1 LYNQHPKVM
10 KRAILLLACFVLV
23 ASCSS
28 IKRSQKELNRGNYH
42 AAIDIAIGKLQKNKL
57 KKGNQELIPVL
68 EDAFQKATASALRR
82 IEFLEKEGRPAGKRE
97 VFNLYS
103 GLDRVQNKIRPLLP
117 LYNMKEGR
125 EARFDFGDYSANLI
139 EAKEDYATFL
149 YEQSKVLMD
158 RNTKMD
164 FRNAYKSLLE
174 LQKLSPNFRDAEQLL
189 REAHYYGT
197 DYVFV
202 ELNNRTNQIIP
213 ARLERDL
220 LDFNT
225 YGLDDFWTEFH
236 SIDRRD
242 IDYDFEVKME
252 FIQLLISPERIQER
266 QIPLE
271 REIKGGYTYQVDRSG
286 NYILDSEGNRIKVDR
301 YIVVKGTLYETI
313 QSKALALSGK
323 VDYYDVQRRQLMN
336 SHPLETEF
344 VFENVFATFK
354 GDDRVLNNDEK
365 RLLRN
370 RFMPFPSNGQML
382 YDASDEI
389 KNRLSAILKR
399 NSFR

>member
-1 LYNQHPKVM
+1 M
-10 KRAILLLACFVLV
+10 KRAILLLVCFVFV

-28 IKRSQKELNRGNYH
+28 IKRSQKELNKGNYQT
-42 AAIDIAIGKLQKNKL
+42 AIDIAIGKLQKNKL
-57 KKGNQELIPVL
+57 KKGNGELIPIL
-68 EDAFQKATASALRR
+68 EDAFQKATAAVMSR
-82 IEFLEKEGRPAGKRE
+82 IDFLEKDGNPASKRE

-103 GLDRVQNKIRPLLP
+103 GLDRTQNKIRPLLP
-117 LYNMKEGR
+117 LYNIKEGR
-125 EARFDFGDYSANLI
+125 EARFEFADYSANLI

-164 FRNAYKSLLE
+164 FRNAHKSLME
-174 LQKLSPNFRDAEQLL
+174 LQKLSPNFKDTEKLL
-189 REAHYYGT
+189 REAHYQGT

-202 ELNNRTNQIIP
+202 ELNNLTNQIIP

-236 SIDRRD
+236 SLNRRD
-242 IDYDFEVKME
+242 IDYDFEVRME
-252 FIQLLISPERIQER
+252 FRELLISPERIQER

-271 REIKGGYTYQVDRSG
+271 REIKDDYTYQVDRNG
-286 NYILDSEGNRIKVDR
+286 NYILDSDGNRIKVDR
-301 YIVVKGTLYETI
+301 FVVVKGTLYETI
-313 QSKALALSGK
+313 QSKALALTGK

-344 VFENVFATFK
+344 IFENVFATFK
-354 GDDRVLNNDEK
+354 GDERVLSNDEK

-370 RFMPFPSNGQML
+370 RIMPFPSNEQML

-399 NSFR
+399 NKFR